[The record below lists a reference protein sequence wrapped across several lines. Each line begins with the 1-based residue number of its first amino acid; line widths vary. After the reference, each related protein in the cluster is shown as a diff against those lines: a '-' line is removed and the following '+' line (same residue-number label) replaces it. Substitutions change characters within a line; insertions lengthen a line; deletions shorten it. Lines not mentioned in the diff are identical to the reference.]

1 MNSKISKSL
10 TDSIIKQSKL
20 INSQIN
26 SQIKR
31 GKASIILLD
40 KVFEKFMK
48 ERKEKLKILKK
59 KKYLAICYLQDSDF
73 IVVEKAK
80 EILGI

>member
-1 MNSKISKSL
+1 MNSKITKSL
-10 TDSIIKQSKL
+10 TDSIIKQSNL
-20 INSQIN
+20 IN